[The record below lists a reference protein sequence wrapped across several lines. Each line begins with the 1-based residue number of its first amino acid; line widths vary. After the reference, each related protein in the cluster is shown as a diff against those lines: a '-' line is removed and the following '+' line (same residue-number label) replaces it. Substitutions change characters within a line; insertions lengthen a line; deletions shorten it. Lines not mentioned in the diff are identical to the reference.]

1 MKTLRFIGMAIIAVI
16 MSVNFVACSSDDNDE
31 NENNSP
37 LVGTWV
43 NIENK
48 NSMEYKEVMTINENG
63 TGSSA
68 NYTNGQLDKDGV
80 DNFRY
85 TYDENS
91 KVFTWIWEEDSDGS
105 DVYSMH
111 VRELTGSKLVLVD
124 DMDDEGEGEVIT
136 YTKQ

>member
-1 MKTLRFIGMAIIAVI
+1 MKTLRFIGMALVAII
-16 MSVNFVACSSDDNDE
+16 MSVNFVACSDDDDE
-31 NENNSP
+31 NP

-43 NIENK
+43 NIENR

-68 NYTNGQLDKDGV
+68 IYTNGQLDKDGIE
-80 DNFRY
+80 NFRY

-91 KVFTWIWEEDSDGS
+91 KVFTWIWEEDSDGES
-105 DVYSMH
+105 DVYSMR
-111 VRELTGSKLVLVD
+111 VQELTSSKLVLVD
-124 DMDDEGEGEVIT
+124 DIDEEGEGEVIT

>member
-91 KVFTWIWEEDSDGS
+91 KVFT
-105 DVYSMH
+105 
-111 VRELTGSKLVLVD
+111 
-124 DMDDEGEGEVIT
+124 
-136 YTKQ
+136 

>member
-1 MKTLRFIGMAIIAVI
+1 MAIIAVI

-68 NYTNGQLDKDGV
+68 NYTNGQLDTIL
-80 DNFRY
+80 R
-85 TYDENS
+85 
-91 KVFTWIWEEDSDGS
+91 
-105 DVYSMH
+105 
-111 VRELTGSKLVLVD
+111 
-124 DMDDEGEGEVIT
+124 
-136 YTKQ
+136 

>member
-68 NYTNGQLDKDGV
+68 NYTNGQLDTIL
-80 DNFRY
+80 R
-85 TYDENS
+85 
-91 KVFTWIWEEDSDGS
+91 
-105 DVYSMH
+105 
-111 VRELTGSKLVLVD
+111 
-124 DMDDEGEGEVIT
+124 
-136 YTKQ
+136 

>member
-124 DMDDEGEGEVIT
+124 DMDEEGEGEVIT
-136 YTKQ
+136 YIKQ

>member
-1 MKTLRFIGMAIIAVI
+1 MKTLRFIGMALVAII
-16 MSVNFVACSSDDNDE
+16 MSVNFVACSDDDDE
-31 NENNSP
+31 NP

-43 NIENK
+43 NIENR
-48 NSMEYKEVMTINENG
+48 SSVEYKDVMTINADG
-63 TGSSA
+63 TGSDA
-68 NYTNGQLDKDGV
+68 IYINGQLDKDGV

-91 KVFTWIWEEDSDGS
+91 KVFTWIWEEDSNGES

-111 VRELTGSKLVLVD
+111 VQELTSSKLVLVD
-124 DMDDEGEGEVIT
+124 DIDEEGEGEVIT

>member
-1 MKTLRFIGMAIIAVI
+1 MKNKLIYLI
-16 MSVNFVACSSDDNDE
+16 SVLLVTVVSFSCSDDDDE
-31 NENNSP
+31 NP

-43 NIENK
+43 SIEDR
-48 NSMEYKEVMTINENG
+48 NSVEYKDVMTINADG
-63 TGSSA
+63 TGSA
-68 NYTNGQLDKDGV
+68 AIYINGQLDKDGV
-80 DNFRY
+80 ENFRY

-91 KVFTWIWEEDSDGS
+91 KVFTWIWEEDSDGES

-124 DMDDEGEGEVIT
+124 DIDEEGEGEVIT

>member
-1 MKTLRFIGMAIIAVI
+1 MKTFRFFATLLVIALCAGFT
-16 MSVNFVACSSDDNDE
+16 SCSDDEDDE
-31 NENNSP
+31 NP

-43 NIENK
+43 SIENR
-48 NSMEYKEVMTINENG
+48 NSVEYKDVMTINSDG

-68 NYTNGQLDKDGV
+68 IYENGQIDKDGV

-91 KVFTWIWEEDSDGS
+91 KVFTWIWEEDSDGES

-111 VRELTGSKLVLVD
+111 VRELTGSKLVLVE
-124 DMDDEGEGEVIT
+124 DMDEEGEGEVIT

>member
-1 MKTLRFIGMAIIAVI
+1 MKTFRFFATLLV
-16 MSVNFVACSSDDNDE
+16 VALCAGFTSCSDDDDE
-31 NENNSP
+31 NP

-43 NIENK
+43 NIENR

-80 DNFRY
+80 ENFRY

-91 KVFTWIWEEDSDGS
+91 KVFTWIWEEDSDGES

-124 DMDDEGEGEVIT
+124 DMDEEGEGEVIT